1 MPVRSATSLRDSDMA
16 FAANGLFVLLLSCA
30 RPSSSATGSDPSAT
44 AASRASM
51 LSFET
56 SVPLCTM
63 AMTRSART
71 NWSLPRYPWRLM
83 SASCHAR
90 ESASLGRPESP
101 KNSTASLPV
110 TRPSWSWSARPNHR
124 LYTSSSET
132 GRGES
137 GAGSGSVD
145 SSIVPGSCAGA
156 AFKRP
161 SHTQGPR
168 FRRPAEMT
176 CWHYSLPRPAPVAP
190 SHGRPPR
197 LEGGSDA
204 AMSYA

>member
-16 FAANGLFVLLLSCA
+16 FAANGLFRLLLSCA

-56 SVPLCTM
+56 SVPLCTS

-71 NWSLPRYPWRLM
+71 NWSLPRYPWRLR

-145 SSIVPGSCAGA
+145 SSIVPAERCCAGA
-156 AFKRP
+156 AFKQP
-161 SHTQGPR
+161 SHTHGPSVSPTSSLLLPVWHIPCR
-168 FRRPAEMT
+168 GPHRAGRATVVHPDSKEVATRP
-176 CWHYSLPRPAPVAP
+176 
-190 SHGRPPR
+190 
-197 LEGGSDA
+197 
-204 AMSYA
+204 